1 MALTKRNID
10 TSGEIPTG
18 NNGFVIHKAKR
29 SVAKIRIAL
38 SGVSGSGK
46 TMGALLLA
54 SGLGKKTLIIDT
66 ENGSGDLYADITD
79 YDVLPLT
86 APYTSEKYIE
96 AIKMGEDNGYD
107 TIILDSISHEWAGAG
122 GCLERQNI
130 ESKRTGNSYTAWGV
144 VTPVH
149 QNFIDAITNSKC
161 HIIATMR
168 AKPKCAIDNSSG
180 KTVVR
185 KLGLESIQREG
196 TDHEFT
202 IAFDIALD
210 HNAFASKD
218 RTRLFDGQTVK
229 LSKEIGE
236 KITQWLN
243 GGN

>member
-1 MALTKRNID
+1 MALTKKNVEPEGEAP
-10 TSGEIPTG
+10 TSPIGE
-18 NNGFVIHKAKR
+18 FVIHKAKR

-86 APYTSEKYIE
+86 APYTSERYIE
-96 AIKMGEDNGYD
+96 AIKMGENSGYD
-107 TIILDSISHEWAGAG
+107 TIIIDSISHEWAGTG
-122 GCLERQNI
+122 GCLEQQNA
-130 ESKRTGNSYTAWGV
+130 ESKRTGNSYTSWAII
-144 VTPVH
+144 TKPH
-149 QNFIDAITNSKC
+149 QKFIDAITNSKC

-168 AKPKCAIDNSSG
+168 AKPKHVIDNSGG

-185 KLGLESIQREG
+185 KLGLESIQRES

-202 IAFDIALD
+202 ILFEIALD
-210 HNAFASKD
+210 HTAYSSKD
-218 RTRLFDGQTVK
+218 RTRLFDGKTITI
-229 LSKEIGE
+229 SKETGE
-236 KITQWLN
+236 QILSWLN
-243 GGN
+243 EN